1 MKRKINL
8 IRVFLIIGITIAL
21 VSVRFMFSFSSLM
34 GDDFSYQVS
43 LLVKRG
49 FYESFLALF
58 LWAVLLVKT
67 TKEDIK
73 NVLSKMNPYIVVS
86 ALFLFGG
93 VITGI
98 FLQNAFQGLF
108 QGIFEGL
115 TQEAEKINAIPMYQQ
130 TFFIF
135 GNNSGVAVICG
146 IFNAFIPVVGAL
158 IPPVIML
165 VNGFVIGVAP
175 AMFGIGW
182 PQFLVAILPHG
193 IFEIPALILASAVG
207 LRFSVCMVKASVGFL
222 FPTQGVSREEVFLRE
237 VSPGW
242 QSLKLFVVI
251 IPLLVVAGIVE
262 VYISTQV
269 MRLVGL

>member
-1 MKRKINL
+1 MSRKINW
-8 IRVFLIIGITIAL
+8 IRVFLIIGIAIAL

-34 GDDFSYQVS
+34 GDDFKFQVS

-49 FYESFLALF
+49 FYESFLALL
-58 LWAVLLVKT
+58 LWGVIAVKT

-73 NVLSKMNPYIVVS
+73 KVLSKMNPYIAVS
-86 ALFLFGG
+86 ALFLLGG

-98 FLQNAFQGLF
+98 LLQDAFQGLL
-108 QGIFEGL
+108 QGVFDEL
-115 TQEAEKINAIPMYQQ
+115 AQEAEKINAIPMYQQ

-146 IFNAFIPVVGAL
+146 IFNAFIPVIGAL

-165 VNGFVIGVAP
+165 LNGFIIGVAP

-207 LRFSVCMVKASVGFL
+207 LRFSICMLKAGVGFV
-222 FPTQGVSREEVFLRE
+222 FPPRGVSREEVFLRE

-242 QSLKLFVVI
+242 QSLKLFAVI

-262 VYISTQV
+262 VYVSTEV